1 MIEVTGTDAERLEAL
16 ARGLLQ
22 IADAAGMP
30 DSFWRS
36 DSRVRLAREVLAVP
50 EDGRETHAHLWA
62 PAAEGGSAP

>member
-1 MIEVTGTDAERLEAL
+1 MIEVIGTDADRLEAL

-50 EDGRETHAHLWA
+50 EDGRETHAHLWDPEA
-62 PAAEGGSAP
+62 GPADG